1 MSTPRPNVRAR
12 RLAGGVVSLA
22 LALTLVACGDDDGG
36 DDADATTAE
45 TVVDDVEL
53 VPAENTE
60 PPADQPTVEPPA
72 EIPTELVVTDLT
84 VGSGH
89 EATIGDTVFVNY
101 VGVRSEDGVEFDS
114 NYDGQPFPVTLGT
127 GGVIPGW
134 EQGLLGVQAGGQ
146 RRLDIPSDQ
155 AYGDQPRGDV
165 IRAGDALTFVIDV
178 RAVVP
183 KPDPADAPTDVSV
196 PVSEGATETT
206 STDAVV
212 GEGEP
217 LEPGDVAIVNVL
229 LYRGDNSALVY
240 DSWARGEPLQ
250 VQLEENQSLPGFVE
264 GLPGMRVGGVRVL
277 TIPPVDAFG
286 IDGNPQAGLPANTD
300 LVAVV
305 ELVGTI

>member
-1 MSTPRPNVRAR
+1 MSTPRSSVRAR
-12 RLAGGVVSLA
+12 RLAAGVAA
-22 LALTLVACGDDDGG
+22 LALTLTACGDDG
-36 DDADATTAE
+36 DSADSADSTTPE
-45 TVVDDVEL
+45 SVVDDVEL

-60 PPADQPTVEPPA
+60 PPADKPTVDPPD

-89 EATIGDTVFVNY
+89 EAALGDTVFVSY
-101 VGVRSEDGVEFDS
+101 VGVRSEDGVEFDN

-134 EQGLLGVQAGGQ
+134 EQGLLGAQAGGQ

-183 KPDPADAPTDVSV
+183 KPDAAAAPTDVSV

-206 STDAVV
+206 TTDEVV
-212 GEGEP
+212 GEGDPVEA
-217 LEPGDVAIVNVL
+217 GDLAIINVL
-229 LYRGDNSALVY
+229 LYRGDNAALLY
-240 DSWARGEPLQ
+240 NSWERGEPLQ
-250 VQLEENQSLPGFVE
+250 VQLVDGQSLPGFVE
-264 GLPGMRVGGVRVL
+264 GIPGMQVGGVRVL

-286 IDGNPQAGLPANTD
+286 VDGNPQAGLPANTD